1 MKIIIIL
8 LGLVFTLNVSAQ
20 NNELKTVK
28 SVDLK
33 KYVGTWYEISKIP
46 NKFQKQC
53 VKGTTAQYKLNEDG
67 EIDVI
72 NSCIDIDGEKDV
84 ANGLAR
90 IVDKNS
96 NAKLEVSFVSIFGWH
111 LFWGDYWVIGLGD
124 NYEYAVVGTPSR
136 KYGWIL
142 SRTPQMDKEKLDE
155 AYKILTESGYN
166 IKNFELSKQ

>member
-1 MKIIIIL
+1 MKTIIIL
-8 LGLVFTLNVSAQ
+8 LGLVLTVNISAQ

-67 EIDVI
+67 EIEVI

-90 IVDKNS
+90 IVDKNTNS
-96 NAKLEVSFVSIFGWH
+96 KLEVSFVSIFGWH
-111 LFWGDYWVIGLGD
+111 LFWGDYWVIGLGE

-142 SRTPQMDKEKLDE
+142 SRTPQLDKEKLDE
-155 AYKILTESGYN
+155 AYKVLEDSGYK
-166 IKNFELSKQ
+166 IKDFELSKQ